1 MAGSKSHTYRIDL
14 DLNSSSLQKELK
26 SAGKDLD
33 SLQESFKRFS
43 DYGVDA
49 SKAYRG
55 VLKDLV
61 KEQDKELKFYD
72 EEAAKIINNTKLTKK
87 QKDEQLKILEKGKK
101 LSEAKKK
108 ELLLQDKY
116 NKLTGKI
123 LNTQTRSG
131 KLIAQ
136 GLKAQEKLN
145 ALLGKE
151 SKLRQGMA
159 KMAKAGG
166 AIVGGAMV
174 GAGAIIGGAIGS
186 ADATVSKADA
196 LRSLAPGVKPALV
209 GELYTKTG
217 ADYSTIVSAI
227 NNIAA
232 IVGPSS
238 DKLSKLAFTEIKNPG
253 TGSLMAAQNKVDE
266 ATDYEQIFNAIRKQ
280 TGAQDT
286 ASLIQASMESKAVS
300 KGQVSQQDYMLALAK
315 LTGSGVKEDDAK
327 RIISEIAKG
336 GTKEDFIERFNNAD
350 LSKYVRGQMKNVLKN
365 TDLKLTVIEDTDTEE
380 SPEAKAAR
388 RTQEIIRKFQMKK
401 EELFARILPKILPM
415 IEPILDL
422 VDTLLPPLINVT
434 KKIMPYMAKA
444 LGYIVKGVGW
454 IIDAMPGSGELGQEI
469 MAAGAIMLKASENM
483 RIAAETKDNMKA
495 ADDLF
500 HKMLPQRAQGGLV
513 TSPSLC
519 GEAGPELVLPL
530 NNPGRCNSIINNYN
544 NTNNFSMNAPQSP
557 LSLSQAISNNRFIK
571 HASTF

>member
-1 MAGSKSHTYRIDL
+1 MAGSKSHTYKIDL

-26 SAGKDLD
+26 STGKDLD
-33 SLQESFKRFS
+33 SLQESFRRFS

-87 QKDEQLKILEKGKK
+87 QKDDQLKILEKGKK
-101 LSEAKKK
+101 LAEAKKK
-108 ELLLQDKY
+108 ELRLQDKY

-159 KMAKAGG
+159 KVAGVAAVG
-166 AIVGGAMV
+166 AGIVGGAI
-174 GAGAIIGGAIGS
+174 AATS
-186 ADATVSKADA
+186 AVAQQQVSKADA
-196 LRSLAPGVKPALV
+196 LRLLAPGVDPSLV

-217 ADYSTIVSAI
+217 ADYSTIVNAI

-238 DKLSKLAFTEIKNPG
+238 DKLAKLAATEVRNPG
-253 TGSLMAAQNKVDE
+253 TGSLMAAQNKVKD

-280 TGAQDT
+280 TGVNDT
-286 ASLIQASMESKAVS
+286 QSLVQASMQSRAVS

-315 LTGSGVKEDDAK
+315 LTSSGVDAETAN
-327 RIISEIAKG
+327 RIIASIAKG
-336 GTKEDFIERFNNAD
+336 GAKEDFIERFNQAD

-365 TDLKLTVIEDTDTEE
+365 TDLKLTAVEKTDTAE
-380 SPEAKAAR
+380 SPEAVKAREFAEKMRRMEELKNQFLVKLFDAFAPHMDKIVENLNYFIEYAADKLPGVLENISNFVKNIMESQVFKDLGKLVTIILNGDLKELFKTSLAAR
-388 RTQEIIRKFQMKK
+388 
-401 EELFARILPKILPM
+401 AY
-415 IEPILDL
+415 
-422 VDTLLPPLINVT
+422 DTVT
-434 KKIMPYMAKA
+434 
-444 LGYIVKGVGW
+444 GW
-454 IIDAMPGSGELGQEI
+454 FGE
-469 MAAGAIMLKASENM
+469 
-483 RIAAETKDNMKA
+483 
-495 ADDLF
+495 
-500 HKMLPQRAQGGLV
+500 RAQGGLV

-544 NTNNFSMNAPQSP
+544 NTNNFSMNSPQSP
-557 LSLSQAISNNRFIK
+557 LSLSQAISNNKFIK

>member
-1 MAGSKSHTYRIDL
+1 MAGSKSHTYKIDL

-26 SAGKDLD
+26 ETGKDLD
-33 SLQESFKRFS
+33 SLQESFRRFS
-43 DYGVDA
+43 DYSVDA

-87 QKDEQLKILEKGKK
+87 QKDDQLKILEKAKK

-108 ELLLQDKY
+108 ELQFQNKY

-123 LNTQTRSG
+123 LNTQTKSG

-159 KMAKAGG
+159 KVAKAGTKVVGVAAVG
-166 AIVGGAMV
+166 AGVVGGAI
-174 GAGAIIGGAIGS
+174 AATS
-186 ADATVSKADA
+186 AVANQQVSKADA
-196 LRSLAPGVKPALV
+196 LRLLAPGVDPSLV
-209 GELYTKTG
+209 GELYVKTG
-217 ADYSTIVSAI
+217 ADYSTIVNAI

-232 IVGPSS
+232 IIGPSS
-238 DKLSKLAFTEIKNPG
+238 DKLAKLAATEVRNPG
-253 TGSLMAAQNKVDE
+253 TGSLMAAQNKVKD

-280 TGAQDT
+280 TGVNDT
-286 ASLIQASMESKAVS
+286 QSLVQASMQSRAVS
-300 KGQVSQQDYMLALAK
+300 RGQISQQDYMLALAK
-315 LTGSGVKEDDAK
+315 LTGSGVDAETAN
-327 RIISEIAKG
+327 RIITSIAKSG
-336 GTKEDFIERFNNAD
+336 AKEDFIERFNQAD
-350 LSKYVRGQMKNVLKN
+350 LSKYVRSQMRNVLKN
-365 TDLKLTVIEDTDTEE
+365 TDLKLTIVGKTDTTE
-380 SPEAKAAR
+380 STEAIKA
-388 RTQEIIRKFQMKK
+388 RKFAEDMRRMEGLKNQFLVKLFDAFEPHMDEIVNGLNSFLAYASEKLPTVLNKISDYLKALADSKLAQDLVKLSYISQMDPGDAVK
-401 EELFARILPKILPM
+401 ELFKSSLAGQ
-415 IEPILDL
+415 
-422 VDTLLPPLINVT
+422 
-434 KKIMPYMAKA
+434 A
-444 LGYIVKGVGW
+444 LF
-454 IIDAMPGSGELGQEI
+454 GE
-469 MAAGAIMLKASENM
+469 
-483 RIAAETKDNMKA
+483 
-495 ADDLF
+495 
-500 HKMLPQRAQGGLV
+500 RAQGGLV

-557 LSLSQAISNNRFIK
+557 LSLSQAISNNKFIK
-571 HASTF
+571 HASAF